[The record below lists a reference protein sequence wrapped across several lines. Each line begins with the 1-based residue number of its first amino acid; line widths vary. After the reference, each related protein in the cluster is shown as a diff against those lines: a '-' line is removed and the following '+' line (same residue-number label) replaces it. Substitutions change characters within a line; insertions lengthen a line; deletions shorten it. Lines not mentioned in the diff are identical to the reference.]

1 MTPVHPRLRGELS
14 QSLLR
19 AFLLLRFIPAY
30 AGNSSSAHI
39 PLDMTP
45 VHPRLRGELSQSLL
59 RAFLLLRFIP
69 AYAGNSM
76 EKIRAN
82 MTKVGSSPL
91 TRGTPYPRSFP
102 IIAGR
107 FIPAYAGNSG
117 LRPAFLKSPTVHP
130 RLRGELSFWFSY
142 SSRPHG
148 SSPLTRGTRIF
159 KRNGRSTQRFIPAYA
174 GNSRSFGR
182 YSDFRSVHPRL
193 RGELCFLICF
203 SVGQRGSS
211 PLTRGTP
218 ACKRSITLVKRF
230 IPAYA
235 GNSYSARQQNASDS
249 VHPRLR
255 GELGCSGGALSL
267 LDGSSPLTRGTLPCP
282 LATAI

>member
-1 MTPVHPRLRGELS
+1 MQGKSEPSPLTRGTRIFGF
-14 QSLLR
+14 QSCLNI
-19 AFLLLRFIPAY
+19 RFIPAY
-30 AGNSSSAHI
+30 AGNSSY
-39 PLDMTP
+39 
-45 VHPRLRGELSQSLL
+45 R
-59 RAFLLLRFIP
+59 RA
-69 AYAGNSM
+69 
-76 EKIRAN
+76 EKRE
-82 MTKVGSSPL
+82 
-91 TRGTPYPRSFP
+91 
-102 IIAGR
+102 
-107 FIPAYAGNSG
+107 
-117 LRPAFLKSPTVHP
+117 RPVHP

-235 GNSYSARQQNASDS
+235 GNSVEETDDHLDQA

-255 GELGCSGGALSL
+255 GELVQRTTTKCVRF
-267 LDGSSPLTRGTLPCP
+267 GSSPLTRGTHLKW
-282 LATAI
+282 LQHYTNRLTAKLLKNISKQE